1 MEATIPKHI
10 GIICDGNRRF
20 AHTLG
25 EIVWFGHERGANK
38 IYDVLEWCKEMGV
51 TSITLWL
58 FSTENFSRS
67 KEEVDTLF
75 KIAED
80 FGYKFLKYKKTYENK
95 VKFSFIGDISLFPEN
110 IQILIKEMEEKTKDH
125 TGLKFNIAGGYGGK
139 QEIIDAVKLIAKKI
153 ECGDLKSEQ
162 ITKELFEAQMYSA
175 QVPDV
180 DLVIRTSGEQRT
192 SGFLM
197 WKTDYA
203 EYFFSEKYWPEF
215 TKEDFLKAIMAY
227 SNRKRRYGK

>member
-180 DLVIRTSGEQRT
+180 DLVIRTSGEQRN
-192 SGFLM
+192 FRIPYVENRLRRI
-197 WKTDYA
+197 
-203 EYFFSEKYWPEF
+203 FFQREI
-215 TKEDFLKAIMAY
+215 LAGIH
-227 SNRKRRYGK
+227 KRRFPKSYNGLF